1 MKRWFVIV
9 AATAAVCGLWAC
21 GGGGSGSQPVGT
33 IYTAGPGA
41 TPTPAPKTLYVDH
54 YGVLYQYALPLHA
67 GSKPIQSFVESPGAA
82 LPPQIAVDPYGT
94 IAIGTNE
101 DIYTFGRPIK
111 SFDPSHAKLTLKLT
125 PAITEMGPS
134 GADLIDIE
142 YDPNDN
148 LWLLNNLGGEISELT
163 APIRPNSVA
172 GVTIAFGAP
181 GTKAAGYTALIQAR
195 FDVNAALY
203 VYANQAQTNRSN
215 LFKISF
221 PYSKPPS
228 AVGVDLGQADFVD
241 ASQYAPTNPNP
252 NPLLLGQYN
261 GLLHSPPPGSP
272 PPPPVNVMAQFVQPF
287 NPETGPFPDATVDT
301 IVGALIADPQRSLFY
316 TLDNST
322 GGLSVWTLPLKA
334 KAMPQFT
341 LPCPAS
347 TTNCDNKSEHVFL
360 AP

>member
-9 AATAAVCGLWAC
+9 AATAALCGLWAC

-41 TPTPAPKTLYVDH
+41 TPTPAANTLYVDH
-54 YGVLYQYALPLHA
+54 YGVLYRYALPLHA

-82 LPPQIAVDPYGT
+82 LPPQIAVDPFGT
-94 IAIGTNE
+94 IAVGTNE
-101 DIYTFGRPIK
+101 DLYIFGRPIT
-111 SFDPSHAKLTLKLT
+111 SLDPSHAKLTLKLT

-163 APIRPNSVA
+163 APIRSNSVA

-181 GTKAAGYTALIQAR
+181 GSKGAGYTGLIQAR

-203 VYANQAQTNRSN
+203 VYASN
-215 LFKISF
+215 SNNARLFKISF

-228 AVGVDLGQADFVD
+228 QVGIDLGQADFVD
-241 ASQYAPTNPNP
+241 SSQYPPTNPNP
-252 NPLLLGQYN
+252 NSVLLGQYN
-261 GLLHSPPPGSP
+261 GLLRSPPPGSP
-272 PPPPVNVMAQFVQPF
+272 PPPPVNVMAQFGQPF
-287 NPETGPFPDATVDT
+287 NPATGPFPDAIVNT
-301 IVGALIADPQRSLFY
+301 IVGALIADPSRSLFY

-322 GGLSVWTLPLKA
+322 GTLSVWTLPLKTNA
-334 KAMPQFT
+334 KPQFT

-347 TTNCDNKSEHVFL
+347 TNCDEKSEHLFL